1 MKMTL
6 FRSQRRAARI
16 RRCATTAACLLA
28 THLSLA
34 AALHKPIAPAAAA
47 GASEPALEILKVQG
61 NIYMIVGAGGNIT
74 AQVGEDGIVLV
85 DTGSAEK
92 SSQVIQALRQLSSKP
107 LRFIIN
113 THAHADH
120 TGGNEALSKI
130 GKFVGDRTEP
140 EASYA
145 AIFAHE
151 NVSTSLQA
159 PPDGTPAAS
168 SLALPTDTFFNASM
182 DFSFNNESLQII
194 HVPIAHTDG
203 DSIVYFRH
211 SDVVSTGD
219 VFITT
224 GFPYIDLR
232 RGGTINGIIDA
243 LNLIIDITIPLD
255 KEEGGTLVIPGHGRL
270 CDEADVVNYR
280 DMLTVV
286 RDRIQDLINKGMKL
300 EQVKAARPT
309 RGYDARWGT
318 DKGAWTTDDFVE
330 AAYRSLHTS
339 PSVSPAHR

>member
-1 MKMTL
+1 MKITL
-6 FRSQRRAARI
+6 SGPRERLPRIEWRAI
-16 RRCATTAACLLA
+16 TTAWLLA
-28 THLSLA
+28 VAFPAA
-34 AALHKPIAPAAAA
+34 AALHKPAPDAAQ
-47 GASEPALEILKVQG
+47 PPLEILKVQG
-61 NIYMIVGAGGNIT
+61 NVYMITGAGGNIT

-85 DTGSAEK
+85 DTGLAER
-92 SSQVIQALRQLSSKP
+92 SSQVIQALHQLSSKP

-151 NVSTSLQA
+151 NVSTSMQA
-159 PPDGTPAAS
+159 PPDGTPAAA
-168 SLALPTDTFFNASM
+168 SLALPTDTFFTASM
-182 DFSFNNESLQII
+182 DFSFNNEALQII

-224 GFPYIDLR
+224 GFPYIDLP
-232 RGGTINGIIDA
+232 RGGTINGIINA

-255 KEEGGTLVIPGHGRL
+255 KEEGGTLVIPGHGRI

-280 DMLTVV
+280 DMLTII
-286 RDRIQDLINKGMKL
+286 RDRIQDSINKGMKL
-300 EQVKAARPT
+300 EQVKASRPT

-318 DKGAWTTDDFVE
+318 DKGAWTTDKFVE

-339 PSVSPAHR
+339 PIVGSARP